1 MYGKNMDKIVNFS
14 GLLRKNGIPV
24 SIRSTCTSQQVLEL
38 IGEKDPHFKEALAS
52 VYIKENKDRNTFNRL
67 YDEFFQDHPDNDGN
81 ETDNEESS
89 KTSTKSVWSAKSQ
102 KNGKFPSKKMNLT
115 IKHTKSSQMRSTT
128 IHPLTIIVKLQMR
141 LNFSPE
147 ILIP

>member
-1 MYGKNMDKIVNFS
+1 MNFFRTILIMMEMKLTTRNPQKRQPRVF
-14 GLLRKNGIPV
+14 GLQK
-24 SIRSTCTSQQVLEL
+24 
-38 IGEKDPHFKEALAS
+38 
-52 VYIKENKDRNTFNRL
+52 
-67 YDEFFQDHPDNDGN
+67 
-81 ETDNEESS
+81 
-89 KTSTKSVWSAKSQ
+89 AK